1 MASFLQE
8 CGSEAHLL
16 DDVIPPTQPDDV
28 IPPSQPDDVIPPSQP
43 DDVIPPTQPDNDEE
57 TPQPSPKKTPEA
69 KLGGDGKSA
78 VSPTV
83 QELMDT
89 QVGVVKKTL
98 ANAYRFILKKIGTR
112 DKTPTTKL

>member
-16 DDVIPPTQPDDV
+16 DDVIPPT
-28 IPPSQPDDVIPPSQP
+28 QPDDVIPPSQP

-89 QVGVVKKTL
+89 QVGVVKKKHWL
-98 ANAYRFILKKIGTR
+98 CLQVHFKEDRNQR
-112 DKTPTTKL
+112 